1 MRRFIGSGFCCSLLV
16 LGAFGADMT
25 VPQEAIA
32 GATVDIQ
39 TSGTGEATAVIVGP
53 SHIVAKKITL
63 GQQLE
68 LSGDDV
74 ADAGRYIV
82 ILTGG
87 GTETSKSFS
96 VLPAK
101 PARLGFVAHPSRAPV
116 SQKDG
121 ITGAV
126 YAFDAYN
133 NLVLEPVT
141 VDFRLSEKQGQ
152 PLDRRVV
159 SKNGVAAVAMDSPS
173 REGAVE
179 FQAAAGGVL
188 ASRVVRVVADEPC
201 TLRIHA
207 EPQGGGV
214 RVQTDPVKDCS
225 GNLVPDGTL
234 VTFTE
239 WDAQGRSTVDAS
251 VKKGIAQANLP
262 AKGEVRISAA
272 SGVALGNEVKLR
284 STP

>member
-1 MRRFIGSGFCCSLLV
+1 MVMIGF
-16 LGAFGADMT
+16 AADLT
-25 VPQEAIA
+25 VPQQAIA
-32 GATVDIQ
+32 GGTVVVQ
-39 TSGTGEATAVIVGP
+39 TSGTGNATAVIVGP
-53 SHIVAKKITL
+53 SHIVSKKVTL
-63 GQQLE
+63 GQPLE
-68 LSGDDV
+68 LSGDDL
-74 ADAGRYIV
+74 ADAGRYMV
-82 ILTGG
+82 ILTNG
-87 GTETSKSFS
+87 GTEISKSFS

-121 ITGAV
+121 ITGSV

-133 NLVLEPVT
+133 NLVLEPLT
-141 VDFRLSEKQGQ
+141 VDFKLSEKPGQ
-152 PLDRRVV
+152 TLDRRVV

-179 FQAAAGGVL
+179 FQAVAGGVL
-188 ASRVVRVVADEPC
+188 ATRVVRVVADEPC

-214 RVQTDPVKDCS
+214 KVQTDPVKDCS

-239 WDAQGRSTVDAS
+239 WDVQGRSTVDAS
-251 VKKGIAQANLP
+251 VKKGIAQVNLP

-284 STP
+284 SIP

>member
-1 MRRFIGSGFCCSLLV
+1 MRRFFGSGFCCCLMV
-16 LGAFGADMT
+16 LNAFGADMT
-25 VPQEAIA
+25 VPQQAIA
-32 GATVDIQ
+32 GATVVVQ

-53 SHIVAKKITL
+53 GHIVAKKITL

-74 ADAGRYIV
+74 ADAGRYVV
-82 ILTGG
+82 ILTSGG
-87 GTETSKSFS
+87 SEISKSFA

-101 PARLGFVAHPSRAPV
+101 PARFGFVAHPSRAPV

-133 NLVLEPVT
+133 NFVLEPVT
-141 VDFRLSEKQGQ
+141 VDFNLSGKQGSARDQ
-152 PLDRRVV
+152 HVV
-159 SKNGVAAVAMDSPS
+159 SKNGVAAVAMDSPP

-179 FQAAAGGVL
+179 FQASADGVL

-207 EPQGGGV
+207 EPQGSDI
-214 RVQTDPVKDCS
+214 RVQTDPVRDCS

-284 STP
+284 STQ